1 MKKSAPIWLTIAI
14 AVIAFAA
21 GLLIDRHYLADKS
34 SGDGDGKV
42 NAILDLIA
50 QEYVDTVNLDNLV
63 ENSISEILSNLD
75 PHTSYFEALSP
86 KTITEHLDGA
96 IPDVGIAFIIFND
109 TIYVE
114 STLPGGPADV
124 AGVMPGDRIL
134 TIDGQPAT
142 HGKATTTG
150 GIIKHLSGP
159 NGSKLTLEVLRQ
171 GNAKPLEFTI
181 TRNRII
187 ENSIDS
193 CYMLDKT
200 TGYVKVKQFAHDTN
214 REFVRALKQLKQ
226 QGAQR
231 YMIDL
236 QGNGGG
242 FMEIAVLMANEF
254 LSLGQPIV
262 STQGRQRKYDH
273 QYKSDGKGEFQDAEL
288 AVLIDEF
295 SASASEIFA
304 GALQDNDRALIVG
317 RRSFGKGLVHQDFT
331 LPDSSVIRLAV
342 ARYYTPSGRCIQKD
356 YKHSSPNSYNDEVLQ
371 RYKHGEPFNVDSIEI
386 DKSQAFT
393 TRHGRTVYGGGGII
407 PDIFVPYDL
416 SGITNYYV
424 EVENAG
430 LLQRFAFTYC
440 EKNRTS
446 LNQMTDYKQFLRTTP
461 IDNSIIKE
469 FADFAAE
476 NGIAPRWYYIN
487 KSRDMILTRLKA
499 LIARDI
505 FGPQAYYSILN
516 RNDQTVQTALKAL
529 NRHKAAFP
537 IVTTNY

>member
-1 MKKSAPIWLTIAI
+1 MKKSSPIWLTIAI
-14 AVIAFAA
+14 AVIAFVA
-21 GLLIDRHYLADKS
+21 GLLIDRHCL
-34 SGDGDGKV
+34 SGDASRGNERKV
-42 NAILDLIA
+42 NALLDLIA
-50 QEYVDTVNLDNLV
+50 KEYVDTVNMDHLI
-63 ENSISEILSNLD
+63 EKSISEILSNLD
-75 PHTSYFEALSP
+75 PHTSYFDALSP
-86 KTITEHLDGA
+86 RAITEDLDGA
-96 IPDVGIAFIIFND
+96 IPDIGIAFINFND

-114 STLPGGPADV
+114 STMPGGPAEV
-124 AGVMPGDRIL
+124 AGIMPGDRIVK
-134 TIDGQPAT
+134 IDGKPINS
-142 HGKATTTG
+142 KNTTG
-150 GIIKHLSGP
+150 EIMKQMSGP
-159 NGSKLTLEVLRQ
+159 KGSKLTLGVQRQ
-171 GNAKPLEFTI
+171 DNAKTLEFII
-181 TRNRII
+181 TRNHII

-200 TGYVKVKQFAHDTN
+200 TGYVKVKQFGRNTYE
-214 REFVRALKQLKQ
+214 EFVNALTQLEQ
-226 QGAQR
+226 QGAKR

-236 QGNGGG
+236 RGNGGG

-254 LSLGQPIV
+254 LPPGQPIV
-262 STQGRQRKYDH
+262 STHGRLKKYD
-273 QYKSDGKGEFQDAEL
+273 QPFKSDGKGAFQNAEV

-317 RRSFGKGLVHQDFT
+317 RRSFGKGLVQKDFA
-331 LPDSSVIRLAV
+331 LPDSSIIRLAV

-356 YKHSSPNSYNDEVLQ
+356 YKHSGPNSYNDEVLQ
-371 RYKHGEPFNVDSIEI
+371 RYKHGEPFNADSIPI

-393 TRHGRTVYGGGGII
+393 TLHGRTVYGGGGII

-416 SGITNYYV
+416 SGINNYYV

-440 EKNRTS
+440 EKNRAS

-461 IDNSIIKE
+461 IDNAIIKE
-469 FADFAAE
+469 FADFASA
-476 NGIAPRWYYIN
+476 NGVEPRWYYIN
-487 KSRDMILTRLKA
+487 QSRDVILTRLKA

-537 IVTTNY
+537 ITDN

>member
-1 MKKSAPIWLTIAI
+1 MKKSSPIWLTIAI
-14 AVIAFAA
+14 AVIAFVA
-21 GLLIDRHYLADKS
+21 GLLIDRHCL
-34 SGDGDGKV
+34 SGDFSRGNERKV
-42 NAILDLIA
+42 NALLDLIA
-50 QEYVDTVNLDNLV
+50 KEYVDTVNMDHLI

-75 PHTSYFEALSP
+75 PHTSYFDALYP
-86 KTITEHLDGA
+86 RTITEDLDGA
-96 IPDVGIAFIIFND
+96 IPDIGIAFINFND

-114 STLPGGPADV
+114 STMPGGPADV
-124 AGVMPGDRIL
+124 AGIMPGDRIVK
-134 TIDGQPAT
+134 IDG
-142 HGKATTTG
+142 KSISNDKSSTG
-150 GIIKHLSGP
+150 EIMKHMSGP
-159 NGSKLTLEVLRQ
+159 KGSKLTLGVQRQ

-200 TGYVKVKQFAHDTN
+200 TGYVKVKQFGRNTYE
-214 REFVRALKQLKQ
+214 EFVKALTQLEQ
-226 QGAQR
+226 QGAKR

-236 QGNGGG
+236 RGNGGG

-254 LSLGQPIV
+254 LPAGQPIV
-262 STQGRQRKYDH
+262 STRGRLKKYD
-273 QYKSDGKGEFQDAEL
+273 QPYKSDGKGAFQNVEV

-317 RRSFGKGLVHQDFT
+317 RRSFGKGLVQKDVT
-331 LPDSSVIRLAV
+331 LPDSSIIRLAV

-356 YKHSSPNSYNDEVLQ
+356 YKHPGPNSYNDEVLQ
-371 RYKHGEPFNVDSIEI
+371 RYKRGEPFNADSIQI

-393 TRHGRTVYGGGGII
+393 TLHGRTVYGGGGII

-416 SGITNYYV
+416 SGINNYYV

-430 LLQRFAFTYC
+430 LLQRFAFNYC
-440 EKNRTS
+440 EKNRAS

-461 IDNSIIKE
+461 IDNAIIKE
-469 FADFAAE
+469 FADFASA
-476 NGIAPRWYYIN
+476 NGVEPRWYYIN
-487 KSRDMILTRLKA
+487 QSRDVILTRLKA

-537 IVTTNY
+537 ITDNVE